1 MHSIIR
7 DRRRAVPKRKDGQT
21 SRDEMTDQHPTTEQL
36 RAFATGQ
43 VDDARGA
50 AIEGHLTACESCW
63 SVIEEADDAS
73 PVARVLRSI
82 PAERLRSLVE
92 RAANGAAEKCRPVAP
107 QPPAELLD
115 HPRYRLLGFIGSGG
129 MGHVWKA
136 RHELMN
142 RVVAVKV
149 IRPDLLRDEK
159 AVARFRQEVEAAAA
173 LDHAGIVRAF
183 DAERVGDLHFLV
195 MEYVEGVDLARLVQE
210 QGPLPV
216 AEACDY
222 ARQVAAGLAY
232 AHERGLVHRDIKPHN
247 LLRTPEGRVKVS
259 DFGLASFLADHDE
272 AATDRPPQAA
282 LSTSTSGSVT
292 RLGDGCGTPDYIA
305 PEQIRDARSVD
316 GRADI
321 YSLGCTLYHLLA
333 GQPPFAGGSGYS
345 KVAGHLERQPTPVV
359 EFRDDLPPALAGLVA
374 RMMAKDAA
382 ERLKSAAEVAEALTP
397 FTTPAATMPTVKRPT
412 RRRWLLATAGLGLGV
427 LGGLLAAR
435 RWLLPGVPLAAEVRC
450 FRGHSG
456 SVQSVAISP
465 DGKFVLSGGD
475 DRTMRLWSVETGEE
489 LRRFDGHEG
498 WVSAVAFS
506 PDGSQAASGNY
517 DRIVRLWD
525 LRTGRELHRLSDNRQ
540 AVVRLTFSPDGSRL
554 LSAGEDRSVILWDAA
569 AGRLLQRLEGHAG
582 PVQAV
587 AFSPD
592 GRYALSSGND
602 RTVRVWNLEEGREVR
617 CLQGHRHVVD
627 DVAISPDGRLALSV
641 SQDRMAK
648 AWDWQA
654 GEEVRSVNFPD
665 RVYRVAFPPGGPWAV
680 CVRDDGTAS
689 VWDVDRHEELCRL
702 IGHRDKIWDAAA
714 ALDGKYVVTAGVDG
728 TVRLWQVP
736 QGYA

>member
-1 MHSIIR
+1 
-7 DRRRAVPKRKDGQT
+7 
-21 SRDEMTDQHPTTEQL
+21 MTDQHPTAEQL

-43 VDDARGA
+43 VDDAGGA

-63 SVIEEADDAS
+63 SVVEEADDAT

-82 PAERLRSLVE
+82 PVERLRSLVE
-92 RAANGAAEKCRPVAP
+92 RAANGAAEKCRPAAP
-107 QPPAELLD
+107 EPPAELLD

-129 MGHVWKA
+129 MGQVWKA

-210 QGPLPV
+210 KGSLPV

-222 ARQVAAGLAY
+222 ARQVAVGLAY

-247 LLRTPEGRVKVS
+247 LLRTPEGHVKIS
-259 DFGLASFLADHDE
+259 DFGLASFLADHDKP
-272 AATDRPPQAA
+272 AADRQPQAA

-345 KVAGHLERQPTPVV
+345 KVAGHLERQPTPVA
-359 EFRDDLPPALAGLVA
+359 EFREDLPPALVSLVA
-374 RMMAKDAA
+374 RMMEKNAA
-382 ERLKSAAEVAEALTP
+382 ERLKSAADVAEALTP
-397 FTTPAATMPTVKRPT
+397 FTTPAATMLTAKRPT

-427 LGGLLAAR
+427 LGGGLFAAR
-435 RWLLPGVPLAAEVRC
+435 RWLLPGVPLVAEVRC

-456 SVQSVAISP
+456 PVQSVAISP
-465 DGKFVLSGGD
+465 DGRFILSGGD
-475 DRTMRLWSVETGEE
+475 DRTMRLWSVATGEE
-489 LRRFDGHEG
+489 VHRFDGHEG

-506 PDGSQAASGNY
+506 PDGSGAASGNY

-525 LRTGRELHRLSDNRQ
+525 LRSGRELHRLSDNRQ
-540 AVVRLTFSPDGSRL
+540 AVVRLAFSPDGTRL
-554 LSAGEDRSVILWDAA
+554 LSAGEDRSVILWDAEV
-569 AGRLLQRLEGHAG
+569 GRLLHRLEGHAG

-602 RTVRVWNLEEGREVR
+602 RTVRVWSLEEGREVR
-617 CLQGHRHVVD
+617 CLRGHRHVVD
-627 DVAISPDGRLALSV
+627 DVAISPDGRLALSG
-641 SQDRMAK
+641 SQDRTVK
-648 AWDWQA
+648 VWDWQA
-654 GEEVRSVNFPD
+654 GDEVQSVNFPD
-665 RVYRVAFPPGGPWAV
+665 RVYRVAFPPGGSWAV

-689 VWDVDRHEELCRL
+689 IWNVDRHEELCRL
-702 IGHRDKIWDAAA
+702 IGHRDKIWDAAVA
-714 ALDGKYVVTAGVDG
+714 VDGKYIVTAGVDG

>member
-1 MHSIIR
+1 MI
-7 DRRRAVPKRKDGQT
+7 
-21 SRDEMTDQHPTTEQL
+21 EQHPTAEQL
-36 RAFATGQ
+36 RAFANGQ
-43 VDDARGA
+43 ADDARCA
-50 AIEGHLTACESCW
+50 ALEGHLTVCESCW
-63 SVIEEADDAS
+63 SVVEEADDNSA
-73 PVARVLRSI
+73 VARVLRSI

-92 RAANGAAEKCRPVAP
+92 RAADGAAEKCRSEAP
-107 QPPAELLD
+107 EPPAQLVG
-115 HPRYRLLGFIGSGG
+115 HPRYRLLGFLGGGG
-129 MGHVWKA
+129 MGQVWKA

-142 RVVAVKV
+142 RLVAVKV
-149 IRPDLLRDEK
+149 IRPDLLRYEK

-183 DAERVGDLHFLV
+183 DAERVSDLHFLV

-210 QGPLPV
+210 KGSLPV

-222 ARQVAAGLAY
+222 ARQVAVGLAY

-247 LLRTPEGRVKVS
+247 LLRTPEGRVKIS

-272 AATDRPPQAA
+272 PAADRQPQAA

-321 YSLGCTLYHLLA
+321 YSLGCTLYHLLT

-345 KVAGHLERQPTPVV
+345 KVAGHLERQPRPVA
-359 EFRDDLPPALAGLVA
+359 EFRDDLPPELVQVIA
-374 RMMAKDAA
+374 RMMAKDAH
-382 ERLKSAAEVAEALTP
+382 ERFGSAVEVVEALAP
-397 FTTPAATMPTVKRPT
+397 FTTPSTSTPTAKRPT
-412 RRRWLLATAGLGLGV
+412 RRRWLLVTAGLGLGV
-427 LGGLLAAR
+427 LGGGLLAVR
-435 RWLLPGVPLAAEVRC
+435 RWLPPSVPLATEVHR
-450 FRGHSG
+450 FEGHAG

-465 DGKFVLSGGD
+465 NGRFILSGGD

-489 LRRFDGHEG
+489 LRRFDDHEG

-506 PDGSQAASGNY
+506 PDGSRAASGNY

-525 LRTGRELHRLSDNRQ
+525 LRTGRELYRLTDNRQ
-540 AVVRLTFSPDGSRL
+540 AVVRLAFATDSTRL

-569 AGRLLQRLEGHAG
+569 AGHLLHRLEGHAG

-587 AFSPD
+587 AFLPD
-592 GRYALSSGND
+592 ERYALSSGND

-617 CLQGHRHVVD
+617 CLRGHTHVVD
-627 DVAISPDGRLALSV
+627 DVAISPDGRLALSG
-641 SQDRMAK
+641 SQDRTAK
-648 AWDWQA
+648 VWDWQA

-665 RVYRVAFPPGGPWAV
+665 RVYRVAFPPGGRWAI

-689 VWDVDRHEELCRL
+689 IWDVDRHEELCRL
-702 IGHRDKIWDAAA
+702 IGHRDKVWDAAVA
-714 ALDGKYVVTAGVDG
+714 VDGKYVVTAGVDG
-728 TVRLWQVP
+728 TVRLWQAD
-736 QGYA
+736 QAA

>member
-1 MHSIIR
+1 M
-7 DRRRAVPKRKDGQT
+7 RKDGQT
-21 SRDEMTDQHPTTEQL
+21 SRDEMTSQHPTAEQL

-63 SVIEEADDAS
+63 SVVEEADDAT

-107 QPPAELLD
+107 VPPAELLD

-129 MGHVWKA
+129 MGQVWKA

-222 ARQVAAGLAY
+222 ARQVAVGLAY

-247 LLRTPEGRVKVS
+247 LLRTPEGRVKIS

-272 AATDRPPQAA
+272 AAADRPPQAA

-345 KVAGHLERQPTPVV
+345 KVAGHLERQPTPVA
-359 EFRDDLPPALAGLVA
+359 EFRDDLPPALVSLVA

-382 ERLKSAAEVAEALTP
+382 ERPKSSAEVAEALTP
-397 FTTPAATMPTVKRPT
+397 FTTPSAPMPTVKRPT
-412 RRRWLLATAGLGLGV
+412 RRRWLLVTAGLGLGV
-427 LGGLLAAR
+427 LSGGLLVVR
-435 RWLLPGVPLAAEVRC
+435 RWFLPSVPLATEVRC
-450 FRGHSG
+450 FRGHAG

-465 DGKFVLSGGD
+465 DGKLVLSGGD

-506 PDGSQAASGNY
+506 PDGSRAVSGNY

-525 LRTGRELHRLSDNRQ
+525 LRTGGELHRLTDNRQ
-540 AVVRLTFSPDGSRL
+540 AVVRLAFSSEGTRL

-569 AGRLLQRLEGHAG
+569 AGRLLHRLEGHAG

-587 AFSPD
+587 AFSAD

-602 RTVRVWNLEEGREVR
+602 RTVRAWNLEEGREVR
-617 CLQGHRHVVD
+617 CLRGHTHVVD
-627 DVAISPDGRLALSV
+627 DVAISPDGRLALSG
-641 SQDRMAK
+641 SQDRTAK
-648 AWDWQA
+648 VWDWQA
-654 GEEVRSVNFPD
+654 GEAVQSVNFPD
-665 RVYRVAFPPGGPWAV
+665 RVYRVAFPPGGRWAI

-702 IGHRDKIWDAAA
+702 VGHRDKVWDAAVA
-714 ALDGKYVVTAGVDG
+714 VDGKYVVTAGVDG
-728 TVRLWQVP
+728 TVRLWQGP

>member
-1 MHSIIR
+1 
-7 DRRRAVPKRKDGQT
+7 
-21 SRDEMTDQHPTTEQL
+21 MTDQHPTAEQL

-43 VDDARGA
+43 VDDAHGA

-63 SVIEEADDAS
+63 SVVEEADDAS

-92 RAANGAAEKCRPVAP
+92 RAANGTAEKCRPVAP
-107 QPPAELLD
+107 EPPAELLD
-115 HPRYRLLGFIGSGG
+115 HPRYRLLDCIGLGG
-129 MGHVWKA
+129 MGQVWQA

-210 QGPLPV
+210 KGPLPV
-216 AEACDY
+216 AEACDH

-247 LLRTPEGRVKVS
+247 LLRTPEGRIKIS
-259 DFGLASFLADHDE
+259 DFGLASFLAVHEE
-272 AATDRPPQAA
+272 AAADRPPQAA

-305 PEQIRDARSVD
+305 PEQIRDARRVD

-345 KVAGHLERQPTPVV
+345 KVAGHLERQPRPVA
-359 EFRDDLPPALAGLVA
+359 EFRDDLPPALASLVA

-382 ERLKSAAEVAEALTP
+382 ERLKSAAEVAEALAP
-397 FTTPAATMPTVKRPT
+397 FTTPSAPMPTAKRPT

-427 LGGLLAAR
+427 LGGGLLVAR

-489 LRRFDGHEG
+489 VRRFDGHEG

-506 PDGSQAASGNY
+506 PGGSGAASGNY

-525 LRTGRELHRLSDNRQ
+525 LRTGHELHRLTDNRL
-540 AVVRLTFSPDGSRL
+540 AVVRLAFSPDGSRL

-569 AGRLLQRLEGHAG
+569 TGRFLHRLEGHAG

-592 GRYALSSGND
+592 GRYALSAGND
-602 RTVRVWNLEEGREVR
+602 RTVRVWGLNEGREVR
-617 CLQGHRHVVD
+617 CLRGHTHVVD
-627 DVAISPDGRLALSV
+627 DVVISPDGRFALSGG
-641 SQDRMAK
+641 QDRTARL
-648 AWDWQA
+648 WDWRA
-654 GEEVRSVNFPD
+654 GEEVRSDSFPG
-665 RVYRVAFPPGGPWAV
+665 RVYRLTFLPGGSWVV
-680 CVRDDGTAS
+680 CVRDDGMAS
-689 VWDVDRHEELCRL
+689 VWDMDRHEELCRL
-702 IGHRDKIWDAAA
+702 IGHRDRVWDVAVAG
-714 ALDGKYVVTAGVDG
+714 DGSRVVTGGMDG

-736 QGYA
+736 QNQA